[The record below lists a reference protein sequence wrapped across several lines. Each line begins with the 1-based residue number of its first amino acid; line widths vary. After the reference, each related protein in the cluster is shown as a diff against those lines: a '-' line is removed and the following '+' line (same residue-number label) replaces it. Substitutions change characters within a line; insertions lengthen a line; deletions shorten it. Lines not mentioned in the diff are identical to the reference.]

1 MHTIIS
7 PFPRTHLFLHKN
19 QLGKLQQWP
28 SVCHWMDPKMF
39 GQWGWRS
46 SCQLKQTCG
55 SYFLVS
61 LWKSVGKKRQPF
73 DRWNSNS
80 CQLRLW
86 LKIIP
91 LWVQNC
97 FWLNYNFK
105 VKWFHYVQLQLW
117 LSARNQAGGEPASI
131 PVCTLKQTHW
141 ELRLS
146 TTVFKQ
152 DFWGRGLHR
161 APPLTGTAKASSRR
175 YRFWSQCSQKCCL
188 PLILP
193 GSRLR

>member
-141 ELRLS
+141 ELQPLWLRLS
-146 TTVFKQ
+146 
-152 DFWGRGLHR
+152 
-161 APPLTGTAKASSRR
+161 SSRIFGDEASTEHLLSPVLQR
-175 YRFWSQCSQKCCL
+175 H
-188 PLILP
+188 LP
-193 GSRLR
+193 GGTDFGANAARNAAFL